1 MSKVMKDY
9 KYHFGL
15 KLRIYPDYHQR
26 KIKVAVKMLR
36 LLTENSERNKRQH
49 FSDDEV
55 ALIDNYRI
63 LDDNGKQTVK
73 GVLRL
78 AVNNSRQYR
87 LPLDNDNHVEVGTIA
102 TPTNITPIQNVE
114 VPK

>member
-49 FSDDEV
+49 FSDDEIS
-55 ALIDNYRI
+55 LIEDYRA
-63 LDDNGKQTVK
+63 LDDANKQVV
-73 GVLRL
+73 GVPTLCSLCQKTEAQGLFSVIIPQRYE
-78 AVNNSRQYR
+78 SRRTSYSR
-87 LPLDNDNHVEVGTIA
+87 RRRF
-102 TPTNITPIQNVE
+102 
-114 VPK
+114 